1 MRKIKTH
8 NKLQLKLETVKA
20 LSDHHLRDVAGGGP
34 AKPLVVHPT
43 TTVQTYI
50 C

>member
-1 MRKIKTH
+1 MKKLNTH

-20 LSDHHLRDVAGGGP
+20 LPDRDLKEVLGGANP
-34 AKPLVVHPT
+34 QIVQPT
-43 TTVQTYI
+43 TTVQRTFI